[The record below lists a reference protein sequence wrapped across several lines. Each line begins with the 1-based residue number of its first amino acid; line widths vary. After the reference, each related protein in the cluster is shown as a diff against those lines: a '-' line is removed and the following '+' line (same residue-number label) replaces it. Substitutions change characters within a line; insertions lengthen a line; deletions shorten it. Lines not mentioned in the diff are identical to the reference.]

1 MTEKLQNRIPTIQD
15 AFRSNK
21 LSDESNEMI
30 SIRLSDENSSNTKNK
45 NSSSD
50 TTTTIKTSL
59 ASDDI
64 QSSQNLSTSSLESDL
79 EEEKDKF

>member
-1 MTEKLQNRIPTIQD
+1 
-15 AFRSNK
+15 
-21 LSDESNEMI
+21 MI
-30 SIRLSDENSSNTKNK
+30 SIRLSDENSSHTKSK